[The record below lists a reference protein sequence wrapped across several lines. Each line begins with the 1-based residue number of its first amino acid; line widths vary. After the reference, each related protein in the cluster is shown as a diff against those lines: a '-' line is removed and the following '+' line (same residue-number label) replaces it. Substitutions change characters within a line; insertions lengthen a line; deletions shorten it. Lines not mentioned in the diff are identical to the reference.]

1 MFYEDEKNRYA
12 RIAAKFREKGGGKY
26 IPFSARNVECQLVEM
41 GLETMY
47 VDGNS
52 GVRGRTRV
60 NERRPSTGEADTQA
74 PQPGAHAAQFYN
86 GPGRPLTE
94 GQRELLHQQVERREE
109 DDKGGLMDGVIKDDD
124 DVQIKEEGQHDMG
137 ILQQVPRNLE
147 NGHIGHFHVGQVSG
161 SEI

>member
-1 MFYEDEKNRYA
+1 MFYEDEKNRYS

-60 NERRPSTGEADTQA
+60 NERRPSTGEADAQA
-74 PQPGAHAAQFYN
+74 PQPGAAPAQFYH
-86 GPGRPLTE
+86 GHLTE
-94 GQRELLHQQVERREE
+94 GQRELLHQQVERREPE
-109 DDKGGLMDGVIKDDD
+109 DDKASLMHGIVKDDD
-124 DVQIKEEGQHDMG
+124 DVRVKEEGQHDMG

-147 NGHIGHFHVGQVSG
+147 HGHIGHFHVGQGNG
-161 SEI
+161 SEM